1 MFSKKSAPLL
11 PSNEITDALLK
22 FKRVFLAIGIFTA
35 VINMLMLV
43 PSLYMMEVYD
53 RVLGSRNEY
62 TLYMLSLMALGLYAL
77 ISGLEYIR
85 SMVVIRIGV
94 KMDSYLNAR
103 VYTAAFEQNLGSA
116 GINAGQA
123 LNDLTTIRQF
133 VTGNGVFAFFDAPW
147 FPIYLII
154 IFLFNAWLGLFA
166 LVSTIV
172 LIGLAWIN
180 EAISSKPLA
189 EANTVAIRS
198 SNMASNNLRNAEVIE
213 AMGMLPN
220 MRSRWYAQHQ
230 QFLRLQTI
238 ASQRASQIGA
248 ITKFVRIA
256 VQSLILGVA
265 ALLVIKGQV
274 TSGMMIA
281 ASILLGRAIAP
292 VEQIIAVWRQWSG
305 VVSAYHRLDQL
316 LVKNPPRVAGMSLP
330 KPVGHILVEGVTAA
344 PPGASTAVLK
354 NLNLSLRPGDCL
366 GLIGPS
372 GSGKSTL
379 ARLLVGVWPAAVGTI
394 RLDGANVYQWN
405 KDELGPNIGYLPQDI
420 ELFAG
425 TIADNIARF
434 GAVDSEKVVAAAQ
447 LAGVHEL
454 ILRMPKGYDSFIGD
468 GGAGLSGGEK
478 QRIALARALFD
489 NPSVVVLDEPNSNLD
504 EFGELALA
512 QAILNLKQAGKTI
525 VLITHRP
532 NIIRN
537 TNLLL
542 VLRDGVALAF
552 GPTEMVLQELSKFQA
567 KHDAQAQVAEGSQ
580 SADSFQELKDGS

>member
-1 MFSKKSAPLL
+1 M

-103 VYTAAFEQNLGSA
+103 VYTAAFEQNLGSV

-230 QFLRLQTI
+230 QFLQLQTI

-454 ILRMPKGYDSFIGD
+454 ILRMPKGYDTFIGD

-478 QRIALARALFD
+478 QRIALAHALFD

-567 KHDAQAQVAEGSQ
+567 KHDAQAQVAEDSQ
-580 SADSFQELKDGS
+580 SADSFQELKDGSW

>member
-454 ILRMPKGYDSFIGD
+454 ILRMPKGYDTFIGD

>member
-1 MFSKKSAPLL
+1 
-11 PSNEITDALLK
+11 
-22 FKRVFLAIGIFTA
+22 
-35 VINMLMLV
+35 MLMLV

-454 ILRMPKGYDSFIGD
+454 ILRMPKGYDTFIGD

>member
-1 MFSKKSAPLL
+1 M

-103 VYTAAFEQNLGSA
+103 VYTAAFEQNLGSV

-230 QFLRLQTI
+230 QFLQLQTI

-454 ILRMPKGYDSFIGD
+454 ILRMPKGYDTFIGD

-567 KHDAQAQVAEGSQ
+567 KHDAQAQVAEDSQ
-580 SADSFQELKDGS
+580 SADSFQELKDGSW